1 LGLGGWLH
9 NVQGKYQV
17 LMRCTFSFSLLPPL
31 SLSYLIYNRQLT
43 FPQSIRNSLEE
54 QPAGKGLQALF
65 KGGELA
71 VESVLRE
78 VCDRVL
84 EEEELIVGRKVSST
98 ATLQILGEAY
108 VRV

>member
-1 LGLGGWLH
+1 IKAA
-9 NVQGKYQV
+9 GKAEA
-17 LMRCTFSFSLLPPL
+17 SHLP
-31 SLSYLIYNRQLT
+31 
-43 FPQSIRNSLEE
+43 SIRNSLEE

-108 VRV
+108 VRVGTRKGGG